1 MSCSQPVRV
10 AQWIARL
17 PPEQKVAGSTP
28 ASDTLF
34 LSLCFEKSQ
43 FSSEKKREQSN
54 KAPMAQWIRRLPT
67 EQEIPG
73 SSPGRSLSFY
83 VATISSRMP
92 RRAQKKGVVQIP
104 LGRTLFFPL
113 EKGEYRRSETPFFRV
128 TAFLAEWLRRW
139 T

>member
-1 MSCSQPVRV
+1 MFMVRV

-28 ASDTLF
+28 ASDTF
-34 LSLCFEKSQ
+34 FYHQVRVLCFEKSQ

-83 VATISSRMP
+83 IPTISSGAGP
-92 RRAQKKGVVQIP
+92 ITFQP
-104 LGRTLFFPL
+104 FLHFFA
-113 EKGEYRRSETPFFRV
+113 RRSKAHLGAHFFPFFRV

>member
-28 ASDTLF
+28 ASDTF
-34 LSLCFEKSQ
+34 FYHQVRVLCFEKSQ

-83 VATISSRMP
+83 IPTISF
-92 RRAQKKGVVQIP
+92 
-104 LGRTLFFPL
+104 GRFFSSL
-113 EKGEYRRSETPFFRV
+113 KMEGEYTRSETPFFRV